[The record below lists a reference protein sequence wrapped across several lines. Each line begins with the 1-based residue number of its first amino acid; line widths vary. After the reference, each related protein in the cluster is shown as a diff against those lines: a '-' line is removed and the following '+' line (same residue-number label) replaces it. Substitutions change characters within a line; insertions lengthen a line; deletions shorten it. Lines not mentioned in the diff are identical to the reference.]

1 MITDV
6 KVTKVD
12 SDSLK
17 GMASVTLDDVF
28 VITGLKVL
36 NGQKGLFVAMP
47 QREGKDKKFH
57 DICFP
62 KTKELRAEISSAVL
76 TAYNEAGDELN
87 NEETPSLMDM

>member
-1 MITDV
+1 MMITDV

-47 QREGKDKKFH
+47 QREGKDKKRR
-57 DICFP
+57 D
-62 KTKELRAEISSAVL
+62 
-76 TAYNEAGDELN
+76 
-87 NEETPSLMDM
+87 